1 MCKNVRYFAEKE
13 KRGGCKEQM
22 SGYYPDVKE
31 ERRGMQ
37 KRRTEGIEKE
47 KTAGRPAEENNDAL
61 NGKGQRCA
69 IAEPGIW
76 LNRSDALIRSG
87 GTEQAWHG

>member
-1 MCKNVRYFAEKE
+1 M
-13 KRGGCKEQM
+13 Q
-22 SGYYPDVKE
+22 
-31 ERRGMQ
+31 ERRV
-37 KRRTEGIEKE
+37 KGIEKE
-47 KTAGRPAEENNDAL
+47 KTAGRPAEEDNAAL
-61 NGKGQRCA
+61 NGREQRCT